1 MLLTGG
7 SARKWRLEMVKLS
20 AANSASGFIP
30 SFLVGI
36 QIITDNCIY
45 ISDANNEEST
55 AIAT

>member
-1 MLLTGG
+1 
-7 SARKWRLEMVKLS
+7 MVKLS

-36 QIITDNCIY
+36 QIITDHCIY